1 MSVTCA
7 SAVLVL
13 IRWHYYTLGVYI
25 SCFLKKERDIDQGI
39 LSFVLSFFG
48 LDKQNI
54 LKKTSLNHQA

>member
-25 SCFLKKERDIDQGI
+25 SCFLKKERDIDLNHQEI

-54 LKKTSLNHQA
+54 LKKTA